1 MSVEDPRLSS
11 ISEENLT
18 ENFSS
23 EIQEEIASSSTPS
36 PIEHEIQVAQAG
48 DGRTPT
54 TGRLPTDPNAPAAPP
69 AAPAAQVT
77 PDANNVIHLAANV
90 SIDDVRVDGANLIL
104 VQADG
109 TEVVI
114 VNGAAKIPTMLIG
127 EVEVPQQVLFA
138 ALEDSGINVAAG
150 PDGSFTATG
159 RPDSSGAEFE
169 DSIQQS
175 QNGPIQLAS
184 LLGDTEFGDGGP
196 GGPQTTGDD
205 QPIAVDMSMPFGLTE
220 SVLVDGI
227 TGNETI
233 TGVLQFDGGDDFG
246 IVTSVNFNN
255 ANDLNEGP
263 TPTAG
268 ATEALSSGGHPVT
281 VTTSPDGLTVTGTI
295 TVGGVTTTVFTLQ
308 VTNAVTGEFTFTQSQ
323 PLDHPDGNQTSAD
336 DILRL
341 NFSFTVTDKDGDAST
356 GSFMIDIADD
366 GPSITG
372 PVTLASVNEDD
383 LAGGNDDGE
392 SHESLVTSAALG
404 ISWGADANVKGE
416 SEGDTF
422 GRSIAF
428 NGDGLPQGLTSGGVA
443 VVYGAPTV
451 SANGIVTI
459 TAFKGSVEG
468 PAVFTVTLDPTSEHG
483 TATFELKGALDHA
496 SESDALPLTFNYTAT
511 DADGDSQTG
520 SFSVTVDDDIPV
532 IGENALVRLDDDALT
547 GGIAGGNGDDADS
560 VNATGVLAH
569 AYGADGAGSV
579 LWIGSG
585 LTLPAGF
592 TATPSEDG
600 KVMTI
605 FQGER
610 AVVSITI
617 TDTVTGAYQ
626 VTQLAPIDHPQGT
639 IPGTEDNVQ
648 FTISYQVTDKDGD
661 AAATPGTLTINVDD
675 DIPTIGENSLVQL
688 DDDALTGGNPGG
700 NGDDADSVNAT
711 GVLAHSYGADG
722 AGSVLWIGSGLTLP
736 AGFTATPSE
745 DGKVMTIFQ
754 GERAVVSITITDT
767 VTGAYQVTQLA
778 PIDHPQG
785 TIPGT
790 EDNVQFTISY
800 QVTDKDGDAA
810 ATPGTLTINV
820 DDDTPTVV
828 ANDTLQLDDDT
839 LGGNAG
845 GQGDDTPTA
854 TSGVLGHS
862 FGADAAGSISWS
874 GSGLTLP
881 SGFWFVRSE
890 DGSQLTITQ
899 NQNGTYVPV
908 FKLVIDSASTGAY
921 HVEQLA
927 PVNHEGTNPGFED
940 NISVTVSYE
949 VKDGDN
955 DVATGTLKIDIDDD
969 TAKIGTPFAGGIV
982 EEEQGAVNGAGNEDT
997 SGVG

>member
-150 PDGSFTATG
+150 PDGSFSATG

-205 QPIAVDMSMPFGLTE
+205 QPIAVDMSTPFGLTE

-268 ATEALSSGGHPVT
+268 DTEALSSGGHPVT
-281 VTTSPDGLTVTGTI
+281 VTTSVDGLTVTGTI

-383 LAGGNDDGE
+383 LAGGNDEGE

-404 ISWGADANVKGE
+404 ISWGADANMKGE

-468 PAVFTVTLDPTSEHG
+468 PAVFHRHPRSDLGTRHG
-483 TATFELKGALDHA
+483 
-496 SESDALPLTFNYTAT
+496 
-511 DADGDSQTG
+511 
-520 SFSVTVDDDIPV
+520 DI
-532 IGENALVRLDDDALT
+532 
-547 GGIAGGNGDDADS
+547 
-560 VNATGVLAH
+560 
-569 AYGADGAGSV
+569 
-579 LWIGSG
+579 
-585 LTLPAGF
+585 
-592 TATPSEDG
+592 
-600 KVMTI
+600 
-605 FQGER
+605 R
-610 AVVSITI
+610 A
-617 TDTVTGAYQ
+617 
-626 VTQLAPIDHPQGT
+626 
-639 IPGTEDNVQ
+639 
-648 FTISYQVTDKDGD
+648 
-661 AAATPGTLTINVDD
+661 
-675 DIPTIGENSLVQL
+675 
-688 DDDALTGGNPGG
+688 
-700 NGDDADSVNAT
+700 
-711 GVLAHSYGADG
+711 
-722 AGSVLWIGSGLTLP
+722 
-736 AGFTATPSE
+736 
-745 DGKVMTIFQ
+745 
-754 GERAVVSITITDT
+754 
-767 VTGAYQVTQLA
+767 
-778 PIDHPQG
+778 
-785 TIPGT
+785 
-790 EDNVQFTISY
+790 
-800 QVTDKDGDAA
+800 
-810 ATPGTLTINV
+810 
-820 DDDTPTVV
+820 
-828 ANDTLQLDDDT
+828 
-839 LGGNAG
+839 
-845 GQGDDTPTA
+845 
-854 TSGVLGHS
+854 
-862 FGADAAGSISWS
+862 
-874 GSGLTLP
+874 
-881 SGFWFVRSE
+881 
-890 DGSQLTITQ
+890 
-899 NQNGTYVPV
+899 
-908 FKLVIDSASTGAY
+908 
-921 HVEQLA
+921 
-927 PVNHEGTNPGFED
+927 EGC
-940 NISVTVSYE
+940 
-949 VKDGDN
+949 
-955 DVATGTLKIDIDDD
+955 A
-969 TAKIGTPFAGGIV
+969 
-982 EEEQGAVNGAGNEDT
+982 
-997 SGVG
+997 